1 MGTLK
6 LGPRIWVD
14 RSKPHWLRLEC
25 VARKKKKKQQH
36 LERVGFQWVEK
47 GRRRV
52 LQADDGETYASFKV
66 LEVSAALMGAEA
78 KGWLSWRVPVCQ
90 S

>member
-1 MGTLK
+1 MC
-6 LGPRIWVD
+6 
-14 RSKPHWLRLEC
+14 SQ
-25 VARKKKKKQQH
+25 KKKKNQQH

-52 LQADDGETYASFKV
+52 LQADDGETHASFKV

-78 KGWLSWRVPVCQ
+78 KGPHMPELVMWGHCKVLI
-90 S
+90 

>member
-1 MGTLK
+1 M
-6 LGPRIWVD
+6 
-14 RSKPHWLRLEC
+14 
-25 VARKKKKKQQH
+25 
-36 LERVGFQWVEK
+36 
-47 GRRRV
+47 